1 MRFSSDFLCLIRIE
15 TLPAVAYLRDSEYD
29 RAMAS
34 QSAQSEPTRG
44 DPVLTLP
51 GFRADGLGGGRGDR
65 AVEGCWFVLSDD
77 PDPPDRIGRIMR
89 EHAREGSSW
98 ALLLSYE
105 LGGWVEPHARSSPHD
120 PLDFPLAVL
129 MRLGEPIEHTAPT
142 ARSFTIGEMRSETG
156 RDGYMDSV
164 RRVGEYIAAGDIYQA
179 NIAHKLACRFDG
191 DPLACARALTEGAAP
206 RYGATM
212 RFCRDGISH
221 TICSISP
228 ELFVRV
234 DREQGRIQT
243 EPMKG
248 TRPFGVDASELEH
261 SDKDRAELN
270 MITDLMRNDIGRVC
284 TLGSVRVHTHRRIEP
299 HGSGVLQ
306 ASSVIEGQLREHIGI
321 PELIRAVFPPGSIT
335 GAPKVRAMQ
344 IIDEL
349 EQAPRRSYCGSIWSI
364 DAHGNIEASVAIR
377 TAHIW
382 GNIDPDCPG
391 SIRDARFEYP
401 VGAGIVADSDPASE
415 WAETLVKARVLE
427 RLLGVDLGALG

>member
-1 MRFSSDFLCLIRIE
+1 
-15 TLPAVAYLRDSEYD
+15 
-29 RAMAS
+29 MAI
-34 QSAQSEPTRG
+34 QSAQSEPSRG
-44 DPVLTLP
+44 GPVLTQP
-51 GFRADGLGGGRGDR
+51 GFRADGLGGGRGER
-65 AVEGCWFVLSDD
+65 AVEGCWFVRSDD
-77 PDPPDRIGRIMR
+77 PDPSGRIGQLMK
-89 EHAREGSSW
+89 EHAREGSCW
-98 ALLLSYE
+98 AVLLSYE
-105 LGGWVEPHARSSPHD
+105 LGGWVEPHARSSVHD

-129 MRLGEPIEHTAPT
+129 MRLGEPIEHGAPLDQP
-142 ARSFTIGEMRSETG
+142 FTFGEIRSEIG
-156 RDGYMDSV
+156 RDGYLASV

-179 NIAHKLACRFDG
+179 NIAHKLTCRFDG
-191 DPLACARALTEGAAP
+191 DPAACASALTRAAAP

-212 RFCRDGISH
+212 RFCRAGISH

-234 DREQGRIQT
+234 DREQGRIKT

-284 TLGSVRVHTHRRIEP
+284 TLGSVRVHTPRRIEP
-299 HGSGVLQ
+299 HPSGVLQ
-306 ASSVIEGQLREHIGI
+306 ASSVIEGHLRDDVDVTM
-321 PELIRAVFPPGSIT
+321 LIRAIFPPGSIT

-349 EQAPRRSYCGSIWSI
+349 EQAPRRSYCGSMMHI
-364 DAHGNIEASVAIR
+364 DEHGNIEASVAIR

-382 GNIDPDCPG
+382 GDIDPDCPSMVREG
-391 SIRDARFEYP
+391 RFEYP

-415 WAETLVKARVLE
+415 WAETLVKASVLE
-427 RLLGVDLGALG
+427 RLLGVDLSAVG